1 MGTRRYEWTSGR
13 MLHDKDCIH
22 FYDDQPPR
30 LATEEELRT
39 LPVCNTCAGT
49 VGSGSS
55 SEPTRFTCPN
65 CGLSLAVSVRQ
76 PSGLCRDCD

>member
-1 MGTRRYEWTSGR
+1 MGTHPYEWTSGR
-13 MLHDKDCIH
+13 KLHHEGCLH
-22 FYDDQPPR
+22 FYDDKPPHR
-30 LATEEELRT
+30 ATEEELRT

-49 VGSGSS
+49 GASGS